1 MFYAENSP
9 SQKKINA
16 ITSRLKDVSYTDD
29 NGKVWS
35 FWSLVNK
42 TWAITCDRYF
52 HPQPLPKARTEV
64 IALTDGHTFHYACV
78 DLSPN
83 NPRIYQ
89 VSSRPWGFGVTPAY
103 QYFSYNA
110 AAAVV
115 ADIAPAER
123 HCGRHNSW
131 APIGT
136 KAKRDAARDEA
147 IANSAGKT
155 IEQLREEARD
165 RMRARA
171 LHPAGKGRRR

>member
-35 FWSLVNK
+35 FWSLVNQA
-42 TWAITCDRYF
+42 WAVTCDRYF
-52 HPQPLPKARTEV
+52 YPQPLPRARTEV

-83 NPRIYQ
+83 NPRIYR
-89 VSSRPWGFGVTPAY
+89 VSSRPWGFGVTPTY
-103 QYFSYNA
+103 WSSYHA
-110 AAAVV
+110 AAAI
-115 ADIAPAER
+115 ADVAPAER
-123 HCGRHNSW
+123 YCGRQDSQ
-131 APIGT
+131 APMGT
-136 KAKRDAARDEA
+136 KAKRDAAQDEA

>member
-16 ITSRLKDVSYTDD
+16 ITSRLKYVSYTDD

-35 FWSLVNK
+35 FWSLVNQA
-42 TWAITCDRYF
+42 WAGKCDRYF
-52 HPQPLPKARTEV
+52 HPQPLPGAQTEV

-83 NPRIYQ
+83 NPRIYR
-89 VSSRPWGFGVTPAY
+89 VSSRQWGFGVTHH
-103 QYFSYNA
+103 

-115 ADIAPAER
+115 ADVAPAER
-123 HCGRHNSW
+123 YCGRRHDSQ
-131 APIGT
+131 APMGT